1 MGVTLDRLDPSA
13 INVGSVIVITARR
26 NSGKTVLLRDVMFHL
41 RKSIDVTVAMTQSV
55 SSAEMLREHVPAS
68 CVYDQGLDLGVIQ
81 GLLVAQRAS
90 LAAGKRARNVL
101 LVLDDVSNDKALRAK
116 GNVLGDCWR
125 NGRHAHVTVICTTQC
140 ALDLGPDL
148 RQNTDFCFALKE
160 PILANRKKL
169 HEAYFG
175 QSEFSVFAACFARAT
190 EAWGAMVL
198 NNTLP
203 ESDIERVWS
212 WYRAAPI
219 PPKPIRC
226 AADVY
231 FKLRLEQCE
240 ASKVKA
246 TSRVHVEVPRG
257 SSAQPRQTK
266 HLSVQPL
273 SLQPARVLIDAVG

>member
-1 MGVTLDRLDPSA
+1 MGVTLDRLDPST
-13 INVGSVIVITARR
+13 IKPGSVIVITARR
-26 NSGKTVLLRDVMFHL
+26 NSGKTVLMRDLMYHL

-68 CVYDQGLDLGVIQ
+68 CVYSDGLDLSVIEK
-81 GLLVAQRAS
+81 LLAAQRAS

-125 NGRHAHVTVICTTQC
+125 NGRHAHVTIICTTQC

-148 RQNTDFCFALKE
+148 RQNTDVVFALKE

-169 HEAYFG
+169 YEAYFG
-175 QSEFSVFAACFARAT
+175 QSEFATFAACFARAT

-203 ESDIERVWS
+203 ESDIESVWS
-212 WYRAAPI
+212 WYRAAST
-219 PPKPIRC
+219 PPKPFRC
-226 AADVY
+226 VADVY
-231 FKLRLEQCE
+231 LKLEKKHRE
-240 ASKVKA
+240 ASKAKA
-246 TSRVHVEVPRG
+246 ASKVHVAVPRG
-257 SSAQPRQTK
+257 SSAPPPAA
-266 HLSVQPL
+266 QPL
-273 SLQPARVLIDAVG
+273 SLQPARVLVDAIG

>member
-1 MGVTLDRLDPSA
+1 MGVTLDRLDPST
-13 INVGSVIVITARR
+13 IKPGSVIVITARR
-26 NSGKTVLLRDVMFHL
+26 NSGKTVLLRDLMYHL

-68 CVYDQGLDLGVIQ
+68 CVYSDGLDLGVIEK
-81 GLLVAQRAS
+81 LLAAQRAS

-125 NGRHAHVTVICTTQC
+125 NGRHAHVTIICTTQC

-148 RQNTDFCFALKE
+148 RQNTDVVFALKE

-175 QSEFSVFAACFARAT
+175 QSEFATFAACFARAT

-203 ESDIERVWS
+203 ESDIESVWS
-212 WYRAAPI
+212 WYRAPPT
-219 PPKPIRC
+219 PPKPFRC

-231 FKLRLEQCE
+231 FKLEKKHREASQAKA
-240 ASKVKA
+240 ASKV
-246 TSRVHVEVPRG
+246 HVAVPRG
-257 SSAQPRQTK
+257 SAAPPPAA
-266 HLSVQPL
+266 QPL
-273 SLQPARVLIDAVG
+273 SLQPPRVLVDAVG